1 MNVRITLLAAAM
13 LAIAGIAEAQHCSG
27 GAGGG
32 MDATGNECSDVRN
45 AWVAPAA
52 PDAGRNA
59 ASPQADAK
67 QARPATAR
75 AKRPAMAT
83 ASQRVARSSAVAP

>member
-13 LAIAGIAEAQHCSG
+13 LAIAGMADAQHCSG

-52 PDAGRNA
+52 PVAGPVA
-59 ASPQADAK
+59 ASPQADPK
-67 QARPATAR
+67 QARPAPTR
-75 AKRPAMAT
+75 AKRPAIAT
-83 ASQRVARSSAVAP
+83 ASQRVARSSAAAP